1 MNLKYLNKV
10 SFSMKSLLRY
20 DVLKPEGI
28 SIKLPV
34 IFLHGFFGCKSNLR
48 HIANSPLIHSNRTC
62 YLLDLRNHG
71 DSFHAQ
77 SMHYNAITSDIITFM
92 NYVGINRAIWIGHSY
107 GAKIAYY
114 AALQYSSYVSSLIAL
129 DIGIYLFLFYLNI
142 ICMLYIFDIYIHST
156 S

>member
-1 MNLKYLNKV
+1 
-10 SFSMKSLLRY
+10 MKSLLRY